1 MNSNHFSFLAQNT
14 AGHSDPSKCIG
25 NKLSTSRVNSEDD
38 DDDIVKAPNTKK
50 RRTLELSD
58 DEENLIPDLQNTNST
73 LENGML
79 YNSVGCNLYT
89 DYFS

>member
-1 MNSNHFSFLAQNT
+1 M
-14 AGHSDPSKCIG
+14 
-25 NKLSTSRVNSEDD
+25 STSRVNSEDD

-79 YNSVGCNLYT
+79 YISVGCNLYT

>member
-14 AGHSDPSKCIG
+14 TGHSDPSTCIG
-25 NKLSTSRVNSEDD
+25 NKVSTSRVNSEDD

-58 DEENLIPDLQNTNST
+58 DEENIIPDLQNTNST
-73 LENGML
+73 LENGMI
-79 YNSVGCNLYT
+79 YMCWMQFVY
-89 DYFS
+89 